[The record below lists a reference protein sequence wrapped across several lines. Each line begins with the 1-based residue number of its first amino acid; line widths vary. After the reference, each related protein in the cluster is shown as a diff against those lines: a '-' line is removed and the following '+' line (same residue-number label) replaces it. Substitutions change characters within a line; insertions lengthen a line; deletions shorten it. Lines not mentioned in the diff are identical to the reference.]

1 MNSSN
6 HNSQLWKAVA
16 NDYGMVFVLLLLV
29 VVLSALT
36 LQEQNPTGAEA
47 GRIVANKILAKQG
60 ADVSVAVIAESTSVD
75 TAFVEGATKALDK
88 GGATIV
94 VRVSGKPRD
103 ARQAIEAAL
112 ADGHKIDAIAAT
124 GDTAEWTIYERI
136 ESISSDNIVSPV
148 PYTWPTFARLDNL
161 LSVANQTAIYAIIAI
176 GMTMVIITAGIDLS
190 VGSLVALASV
200 AAAIGIRDFGGG
212 QKAGV
217 GMMLVGCLIGMGV
230 CGLAGLFN
238 GTMITRFRIPPFI
251 ATLAMMM
258 MAKGLALRL
267 SAGES
272 ISAVPDSF
280 RWIGGGTTLGIPNPV
295 ILMLVLYGVAHV
307 MMSMTVFGRY
317 VYAVGGNAEAARLS
331 GVAVKPVTL
340 IVYTLCGALAGLGGI
355 VQSSKLGTGDP
366 KLGLM
371 YELEV
376 IAAVVVGGT
385 SLMGGE
391 GKIFGTLIGAFI
403 IAVIKNGMNLMNV
416 GSYEQQIVLGAVV
429 LIAVLVDTWK
439 RGGTAS

>member
-1 MNSSN
+1 LTSSK
-6 HNSQLWKAVA
+6 HNSQLWKTVA

-36 LQEQNPTGAEA
+36 LQEQNPSGAEA
-47 GRIVANKILAKQG
+47 GRIVANEILAKQG

-75 TAFVEGATKALDK
+75 TAFVEGATKALDE
-88 GGATIV
+88 GGATVV
-94 VRVSGKPRD
+94 VRISGKPRD

-112 ADGHKIDAIAAT
+112 ADGHEIDAIAAT
-124 GDTAEWTIYERI
+124 GDTAEWTIYDRFEGI
-136 ESISSDNIVSPV
+136 NSDNIVSPV

-200 AAAIGIRDFGGG
+200 AAAISIRDFGGG
-212 QKAGV
+212 RDAGV
-217 GMMLVGCLIGMGV
+217 GMMLVGCLIGTGV
-230 CGLAGLFN
+230 CALAGLFN

-340 IVYTLCGALAGLGGI
+340 VVYTLCGALAGLGGI